1 VSILHR
7 EEEGLLS
14 KVTTMKELS
23 LRDSVCVHVQ
33 DYRNWVYLAILAI
46 AILRSDIFTK
56 TYRFTL
62 KTWETSV
69 YDVMNQK
76 PERQS

>member
-1 VSILHR
+1 MSILHR

-56 TYRFTL
+56 TSWITL
-62 KTWETSV
+62 KTWEISV

>member
-1 VSILHR
+1 VSIFHG

-14 KVTTMKELS
+14 KVTTMKEFL
-23 LRDSVCVHVQ
+23 LLDSVCVHVQ

-56 TYRFTL
+56 TSWITL
-62 KTWETSV
+62 KTWEISV